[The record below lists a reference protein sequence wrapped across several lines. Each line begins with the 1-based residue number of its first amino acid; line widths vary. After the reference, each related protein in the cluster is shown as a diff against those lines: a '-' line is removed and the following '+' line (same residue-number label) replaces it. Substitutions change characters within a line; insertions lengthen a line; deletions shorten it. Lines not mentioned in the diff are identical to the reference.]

1 MLHAKLENSD
11 NLDSLKLGVINKE
24 QLSIIIKQRQLLG
37 EIIVLINGC
46 FDILHLGHIQYIK
59 KAKSFGTRLIV
70 AINDDQS
77 IKTLKGNNRPINTVE
92 HRMQVLAALR
102 DVDWVVSFSDIRPGN
117 LIETLNPNVLVK
129 TKEAFKTI
137 EDIPNY
143 EGAHHV
149 IKQGGKVYLLERPLV
164 SDCDISCTKIIETIN
179 KTSITNY

>member
-1 MLHAKLENSD
+1 MKIINCDEIKNIVAE
-11 NLDSLKLGVINKE
+11 LKNNGKTV
-24 QLSIIIKQRQLLG
+24 
-37 EIIVLINGC
+37 VLTNGC